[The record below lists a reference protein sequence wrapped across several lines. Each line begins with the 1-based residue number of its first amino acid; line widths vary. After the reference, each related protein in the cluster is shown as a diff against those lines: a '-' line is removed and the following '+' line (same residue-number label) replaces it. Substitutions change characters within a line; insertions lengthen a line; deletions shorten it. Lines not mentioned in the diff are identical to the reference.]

1 MGETMIDLDEVKLDN
16 DFHDS
21 IEHWDTTKFALTSEK
36 GGNGKHAGYVLLGF
50 AAGEDHDWESDDD
63 GREMLFWLRFVS
75 CQLARADLLALV
87 HDAPTRVQC
96 RVVLTFVADISSI

>member
-1 MGETMIDLDEVKLDN
+1 MGETMVDLDEVPLDN

-36 GGNGKHAGYVLLGF
+36 GGKGKHAGYVLLGF

-63 GREMLFWLRFVS
+63 GVS
-75 CQLARADLLALV
+75 FGAK
-87 HDAPTRVQC
+87 
-96 RVVLTFVADISSI
+96 